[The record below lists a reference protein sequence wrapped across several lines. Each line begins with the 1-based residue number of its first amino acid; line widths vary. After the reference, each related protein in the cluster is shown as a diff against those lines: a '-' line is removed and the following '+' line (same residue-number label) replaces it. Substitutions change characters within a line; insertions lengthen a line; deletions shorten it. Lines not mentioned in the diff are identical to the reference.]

1 MPSFSERSRAE
12 LETAHPDLQKIANEA
27 IKTFDFSVIHGHRD
41 ETAQN
46 RLFPKHTKIR
56 WPMSKHNSKP
66 SNAID
71 VVPYIS
77 GVGGLS
83 GSPKQISDLVL
94 KWNVSRAKVEQELWW
109 TYGRLHQLF
118 LHIAQANHISIRGG
132 ADWDQDDRLLDERFI
147 DAGHFELI

>member
-1 MPSFSERSRAE
+1 
-12 LETAHPDLQKIANEA
+12 
-27 IKTFDFSVIHGHRD
+27 
-41 ETAQN
+41 
-46 RLFPKHTKIR
+46 
-56 WPMSKHNSKP
+56 
-66 SNAID
+66 
-71 VVPYIS
+71 
-77 GVGGLS
+77 
-83 GSPKQISDLVL
+83 LVL